1 MKHEL
6 MDFKIK
12 RIIGIRVE
20 PEWYCPILPTVLVNG
35 SEGIGT
41 GWSTKV
47 PNYNPR
53 EIIANLKRL
62 INGEETLPMRPF
74 YKNFRGQI
82 DQVDDVRVATSGE
95 VAVIGENTIEITE
108 LPIGVWTQVYKENVL
123 EPFLHGSQ
131 ETGGGGDTPACI
143 TDYKE
148 YHTDVTVR
156 FVVKMSPEQ
165 FAAAQRVGL
174 HKFFKLQK
182 TISLNSMVLFDENG
196 CLRRYETANQIVREF
211 YKLRSRMYV
220 RRKEYMEGMLGAE
233 ACKLDN
239 MARFIMEKI
248 ENKIRIENVKK
259 ADIVK
264 MLRERKYDPD
274 PITRWKKKIARE
286 RGYDEDLG
294 AQVAAG
300 DEEEEEAPGAE
311 SKREF
316 DYLLSMPIWNLT
328 TEKKDEIL
336 KQQKTKGDELARLK
350 AKTADQLWLD
360 DLDQFLTEL
369 DKFEAKEKEDE
380 NVAISKGTIFLF
392 ILGKFI
398 HFVKMSLK

>member
-1 MKHEL
+1 M
-6 MDFKIK
+6 
-12 RIIGIRVE
+12 E
-20 PEWYCPILPTVLVNG
+20 PEWYIPIIPTVLVNG
-35 SEGIGT
+35 AEGIGT

-53 EIIANLKRL
+53 EIIANIKRL
-62 INGEETLPMRPF
+62 INGNEPVPMRPF

-82 DQVDDVRVATSGE
+82 DQIDDIRVLTSGE

-108 LPIGVWTQVYKENVL
+108 LPIGVWTQHYKETVL
-123 EPFLHGSQ
+123 EAFLYGQ
-131 ETGGGGDTPACI
+131 DDTPTCI

-148 YHTDVTVR
+148 YHTDTTVR
-156 FVVKMSPEQ
+156 FVVKMTPEQ
-165 FAAAQRVGL
+165 FAAAQRAGL

-182 TISLNSMVLFDENG
+182 TISLNSMVMFDENG
-196 CLRRYETANQIVREF
+196 CLRRYETATHVLREF
-211 YKLRSRMYV
+211 YTLRSRMYV

-233 ACKLDN
+233 SCKLDN

-248 ENKIRIENVKK
+248 ENKIRVENVKK

-274 PITRWKKKIARE
+274 PIARWKRKIARE
-286 RGYDEDLG
+286 RGYDEETGSNAADTSG
-294 AQVAAG
+294 ADG
-300 DEEEEEAPGAE
+300 DEEDAGAE
-311 SKREF
+311 SKREY

-336 KQQKTKGDELARLK
+336 KQQRAKGDELAKLK

-360 DLDQFLTEL
+360 DLEHFLAEL
-369 DKFEAKEKEDE
+369 DKYEAKEKDDE
-380 NVAISKGTIFLF
+380 NVAMSKGSFF
-392 ILGKFI
+392 ILFLI
-398 HFVKMSLK
+398 